1 MKEDQLVDLA
11 KLSGMMRDR
20 DLSAVEKIVV
30 QMKELEA
37 DIARIR
43 EVQDRRMAED
53 RIDTAR
59 ISGLD
64 PVWLK
69 WGEERLARLNG
80 ELARLRAAHE
90 TALRA
95 ARRSFGRAEVTRTLL
110 EETRRRDRKG
120 KD

>member
-1 MKEDQLVDLA
+1 MNADQLGDLA

-20 DLSAVEKIVV
+20 DLAAVEKIVA
-30 QMKELEA
+30 QMKVIEA

-43 EVQDRRMAED
+43 EVQDQRMSED
-53 RIDTAR
+53 RLDTAR
-59 ISGLD
+59 LSGLD

-110 EETRRRDRKG
+110 DDARRTGRTGKG
-120 KD
+120 